1 MSKDRSAWAKRT
13 AGETLVDSTA
23 LFTPIIGGAY
33 GAMVAY
39 RLARGQRWM
48 AIALAAI
55 GSVNLATFM
64 TLGRGSLLEHRV
76 ILIVSVALVILFLA
90 ASGAARKDR
99 ERYPGGF
106 LR

>member
-1 MSKDRSAWAKRT
+1 MSEDRSALVKRT

-23 LFTPIIGGAY
+23 LFTAIIGAAY

-39 RLARGQRWM
+39 RLARGQGWT
-48 AIALAAI
+48 AVALAAI
-55 GSVNLATFM
+55 GSVNLATFV

-76 ILIVSVALVILFLA
+76 ILIAFVALVILSLA
-90 ASGAARKDR
+90 ASGAAQKDR
-99 ERYPGGF
+99 ERYPGGL